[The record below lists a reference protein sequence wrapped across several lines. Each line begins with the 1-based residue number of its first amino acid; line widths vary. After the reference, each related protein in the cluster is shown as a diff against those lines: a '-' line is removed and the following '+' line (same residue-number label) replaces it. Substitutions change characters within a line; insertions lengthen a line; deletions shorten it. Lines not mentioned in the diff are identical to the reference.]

1 MNNSAIEESTL
12 GGVRGH
18 QNPCCPCPEILRDIK
33 NNLSLRKP
41 QARSLEIL
49 AKVAAVVPMKK
60 NGGHGVPAPPSAAAG
75 ALGDRAL
82 PSSFGRAVAPRPPN
96 FDASAISARYASR

>member
-1 MNNSAIEESTL
+1 MEENLS
-12 GGVRGH
+12 
-18 QNPCCPCPEILRDIK
+18 ILRDIK

-41 QARSLEIL
+41 QAKSLEIL

-60 NGGHGVPAPPSAAAG
+60 NGGHGVPALPSAAAG

-82 PSSFGRAVAPRPPN
+82 PSAFGRAVPR
-96 FDASAISARYASR
+96 SLRR